1 MSVLSDEAVS
11 GLLQLERI
19 MIAGNYASRSREA
32 YAREIRFFAEYF
44 PDLTPKQW
52 TEDHVV
58 EYMNYLKKTLGSS
71 YSKHKMVAQSMAFFF
86 RHVLKTPFDSKSK
99 LYSRREFKLPCVLSQ
114 KEIKKLLENTSSPK
128 QQALVELFYSS
139 GIRLEELQYL
149 KMTDIEASNNC
160 IRVNNGKGKKQ
171 RFTILS
177 KTCLKTLREYFIQEE
192 VKPKIYLFEGQT
204 PGKPMNSRSIQHS
217 VRMAYKNAG
226 LMHKERKVHALRHSF
241 ATHML
246 DNGMDIFT
254 IKELLGH
261 SKIETTMVYLHLQTS
276 KRNALVSPLDVLY
289 KPKNEIELIATGSAV
304 LNG

>member
-1 MSVLSDEAVS
+1 MKAEVVA
-11 GLLQLERI
+11 GLEQLEKV
-19 MIAGNYASRSREA
+19 MVAGNYAERSILA
-32 YAREIRFFAEYF
+32 YAREVRFFAEYF
-44 PDLTPKQW
+44 PDLEPKEW
-52 TEDHVV
+52 TENHVV
-58 EYMNYLKKTLGSS
+58 EYMRYLKMTLGAS

-99 LYSRREFKLPCVLSQ
+99 LYPRREFKLPCVLS
-114 KEIKKLLENTSSPK
+114 EEDIKKLLENASSLK
-128 QQALVELFYSS
+128 QRALVELFYSS
-139 GIRLEELQYL
+139 GLRLEELQL
-149 KMTDIEASNNC
+149 MKMIDIEASNNR
-160 IRVNNGKGKKQ
+160 IRVNHGKGKKQ

-177 KTCLKTLREYFIQEE
+177 QKCLKTLREYFKYEE
-192 VKPKIYLFEGQT
+192 IKPKIYLFEGQT
-204 PGKPMNSRSIQHS
+204 SGKPMNSRSIQHS

-246 DNGMDIFT
+246 DNGMDIFS

-276 KRNALVSPLDVLY
+276 KRNSMVSPLDVLY

>member
-1 MSVLSDEAVS
+1 MLRAEVVVAME
-11 GLLQLERI
+11 QLEKV
-19 MIAGNYASRSREA
+19 MVAGNYADRSIIA

-44 PDLTPKQW
+44 PERTPKEW
-52 TEDHVV
+52 TENHVI
-58 EYMNYLKKTLGSS
+58 EYMRYLKMTLGAS

-99 LYSRREFKLPCVLSQ
+99 LYPRREFKLPCVLSEE
-114 KEIKKLLENTSSPK
+114 EIKLLLENASSLK
-128 QQALVELFYSS
+128 QRALVELFYSS
-139 GIRLEELQYL
+139 GLRLEELQMM
-149 KMTDIEASNNC
+149 KMCDIEASNNR
-160 IRVNNGKGKKQ
+160 IRVNHGKGKKQ
-171 RFTILS
+171 RYTILS
-177 KTCLKTLREYFIQEE
+177 KKCLKTLREYFKYEE
-192 VKPKIYLFEGQT
+192 IKPKVYLFEGQT
-204 PGKPMNSRSIQHS
+204 PSKPMNARSIQHS

-226 LMHKERKVHALRHSF
+226 LSHKERKVHALRHSF

-276 KRNALVSPLDVLY
+276 KRNSLVSPLDMLY
-289 KPKNEIELIATGSAV
+289 KPKNEIELIATGSSV